1 MPIRRDLRGGGG
13 GGGWGPVAAALV
25 EGPVVVCGVFGPELG
40 RGGGW
45 GWAGLKGQ
53 VKMWEQAKQR
63 MERGVLRGGAGDG
76 AGNSRRDWQAGLGQ
90 RAGTWGSMGR
100 EGRGDVI
107 VMVDCH
113 ARVMAFFDSN
123 VTLQEVSSKELR

>member
-1 MPIRRDLRGGGG
+1 VPIRRDLRGGGG
-13 GGGWGPVAAALV
+13 GGWGAVAAALV
-25 EGPVVVCGVFGPELG
+25 EGLVVVCGPCFGELG

-45 GWAGLKGQ
+45 GWVGLKGH

-63 MERGVLRGGAGDG
+63 MERGELWGGAGDG

-100 EGRGDVI
+100 EGRGDI
-107 VMVDCH
+107 MVVGRLSR
-113 ARVMAFFDSN
+113 A
-123 VTLQEVSSKELR
+123 